1 MNDQKSKLPS
11 GDAGMSPRETEDSI
25 KRIED
30 DLYYSADNIKVRLA
44 GIEYKLQDVATREDI
59 ANMKISVIR
68 WFIGSILTLAG
79 IMVTAFKWLLP

>member
-11 GDAGMSPRETEDSI
+11 GDTGMSPRETEDSI

-44 GIEYKLQDVATREDI
+44 RIEYKLQDVATREDI